1 MNKLNLTL
9 PYSTY
14 PNFDFGSLENG
25 ECISEFWFEKK
36 DVYTLGETLEIPQ
49 SVICYNGTKVDGI
62 KFLCIFFKRFA
73 YPCRYSEM
81 ISFGRSVP
89 ELSYVSNH
97 FMNFVYDRWGHLI
110 KTMNLQWLVPV
121 NLHLF
126 IDAIHASESLLE
138 NCLGFIDETNRSI
151 CRSTKDQCILYSGH
165 KKVQAI
171 KFQSVVALNGLIA
184 NLYGP
189 VNGQHLTAICL
200 LTQALFRN
208 LQQYACGPKQH
219 FLCGDLA
226 YPLWPQ
232 LMGSFQGSARTP
244 LQNSWNKVMCL
255 LRVSVEWILG
265 DILDYLKFLEFKMG
279 LKLQLSAVGK
289 MYIVCA
295 LMQDARTCIMSI
307 KQALTLT
314 WSQL

>member
-151 CRSTKDQCILYSGH
+151 CRSRKDQCILYSGH

-189 VNGQHLTAICL
+189 VNEWSTLDSDMLADSGFISQSSAVCMWAKTTFSVWRSGIPSLT
-200 LTQALFRN
+200 TTYGFFSRFSKN
-208 LQQYACGPKQH
+208 
-219 FLCGDLA
+219 
-226 YPLWPQ
+226 
-232 LMGSFQGSARTP
+232 TP
-244 LQNSWNKVMCL
+244 S
-255 LRVSVEWILG
+255 
-265 DILDYLKFLEFKMG
+265 KFLEQSHVPIKGISRMNSWRHSWL
-279 LKLQLSAVGK
+279 LKILGIQNGTQTATKCCWENVYSVRVNAG
-289 MYIVCA
+289 C
-295 LMQDARTCIMSI
+295 
-307 KQALTLT
+307 
-314 WSQL
+314 